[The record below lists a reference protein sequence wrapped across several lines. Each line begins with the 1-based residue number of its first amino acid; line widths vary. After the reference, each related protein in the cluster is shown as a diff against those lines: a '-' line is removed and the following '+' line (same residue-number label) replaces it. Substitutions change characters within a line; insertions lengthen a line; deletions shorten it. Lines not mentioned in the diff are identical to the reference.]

1 MSDIQRI
8 VAFVQSEWRTGLRL
22 TTVAQ
27 AMSALGLP
35 DDDEVR
41 WQVGRKLDRDW
52 QQHRRVS
59 GFFRG
64 IPWLTGKNLG
74 RLLRFLPGVLFGF
87 PRLLREA
94 REWNPAVYILT
105 EDEKL
110 IARHILLGDKA
121 SRPVPSAAAMATALS
136 LPADTVARG
145 LAMLARL
152 GFVAPLNG
160 GYALASDYR
169 RFLRGLGFNFHTIA
183 LSSGEVFNVPCAID
197 FMLLVSSRYADR
209 TVTIDDACAHCTDRI
224 RIVFERGQL
233 VGVAPPETMVFEGG
247 T

>member
-22 TTVAQ
+22 TTIAQ
-27 AMSALGLP
+27 AMGALGLP

-41 WQVGRKLDRDW
+41 WQVGRILDRDW

-64 IPWLTGKNLG
+64 VLWLTGKNLG
-74 RLLRFLPGVLFGF
+74 RLLRFLPDVLFGF
-87 PRLLREA
+87 PRLLRET

-110 IARHILLGDKA
+110 IARHILLADKA
-121 SRPVPSAAAMATALS
+121 SRPMPSAAAIVTALS
-136 LPADTVARG
+136 LPVDTVARG

-152 GFVAPLNG
+152 GF
-160 GYALASDYR
+160 LASSNSGYTLARDHE
-169 RFLRGLGFNFHTIA
+169 RFSRGLGFNFHTIA
-183 LSSGEVFNVPCAID
+183 LSSGEVFNVP
-197 FMLLVSSRYADR
+197 
-209 TVTIDDACAHCTDRI
+209 
-224 RIVFERGQL
+224 
-233 VGVAPPETMVFEGG
+233 
-247 T
+247 